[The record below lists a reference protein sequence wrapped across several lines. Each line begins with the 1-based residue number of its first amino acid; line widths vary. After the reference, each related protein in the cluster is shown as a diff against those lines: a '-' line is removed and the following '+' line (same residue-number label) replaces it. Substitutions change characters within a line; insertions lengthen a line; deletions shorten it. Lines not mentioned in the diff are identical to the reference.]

1 MYASNSQ
8 RRGRLEHYC
17 VKHVITQMVTSY
29 AARALAAMEAPTVDA
44 IANSGATQIF
54 IMEGT
59 PVKNKRQT
67 TCPLKVTLADW

>member
-1 MYASNSQ
+1 MPVIPKEGDDMTIIVSNMSL
-8 RRGRLEHYC
+8 RRWSPY
-17 VKHVITQMVTSY
+17 Y
-29 AARALAAMEAPTVDA
+29 AARALAAMEAPTIDA